1 MTSTETREIVLNK
14 AHLGTIGVLAWAG
27 THTDDGRDA
36 AFLLAYP
43 LGDGEGSTEEGEL
56 AVRAMLTQAGLPV
69 GGAIVNGAL
78 SSVPLSLLV
87 EGSNAVLTLPQLN
100 ATCTAPPQWLAAAE
114 KRGQV
119 HLMFTTRTW
128 PEAKPGEP
136 VTEESLQAFVG
147 DEETIR
153 SSAHCRLPA
162 ARLRR

>member
-1 MTSTETREIVLNK
+1 MTSTQTNEITLNR
-14 AHLGTIGVLAWAG
+14 AHLGSIGVLAWAG
-27 THTDDGRDA
+27 ENADDGRDA

-43 LGDGEGSTEEGEL
+43 LGDGEGSAEEGEQ
-56 AVRAMLTQAGLPV
+56 AVRTMLAQAGLPV

-78 SSVPLSLLV
+78 SSVPLSLV
-87 EGSNAVLTLPQLN
+87 VQGSSAVLTLPLLN
-100 ATCTAPPQWLAAAE
+100 ATCTAPPEWLAAAD

-136 VTEESLQAFVG
+136 VTEESLHAFVG

-153 SSAHCRLPA
+153 SAAHCRLPA
-162 ARLRR
+162 DRLRS